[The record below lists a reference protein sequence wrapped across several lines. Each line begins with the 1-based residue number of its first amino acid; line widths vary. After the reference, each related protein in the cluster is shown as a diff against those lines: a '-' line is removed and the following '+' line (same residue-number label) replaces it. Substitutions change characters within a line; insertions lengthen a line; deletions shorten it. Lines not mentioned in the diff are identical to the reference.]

1 MTFRADSAVVI
12 GGCGHVGLPL
22 AIALAQQGVAT
33 VAYDIA
39 VDTVETV
46 NAGRVPFFEPE
57 ADERLGEV
65 LEAGTFRAS
74 SDPSDIAAAEYVI
87 IVIGTPV
94 DEHLNP
100 SPQAVP
106 QAIEKVAEYLRDGQ
120 LLVLRSTVY
129 PGVTRLVERLLD
141 RLDLHI
147 DVVFCPE
154 RIAEG
159 KAFTELFEL
168 PQIVSGRSEASIAR
182 ARDLFK
188 RLTPSI
194 VEVTPEEAELVKLFT
209 NTWRYLKFATV
220 NQFYMIANDAGVD
233 FERVR
238 HAIRF
243 DYPRA
248 ADMPGPGFAAGPC
261 LLKDTLQLAAVDS
274 NSFMLGHA
282 AMMVN
287 EGLPAYVVSRM
298 AQQHDLSQMTVG
310 VLGTA
315 FKGESDDIRASLAYK
330 LKRILRFRAGDVL
343 CTDPYVTTDPNLVPL
358 EKVLECCDVLVIG
371 APHAMYKDLEVDVP
385 IYDVWNLRGD
395 GVLI

>member
-1 MTFRADSAVVI
+1 MSSRNGSAVVV

-22 AIALAQQGVAT
+22 AIALAQQGVPT
-33 VAYDIA
+33 VSYDIA
-39 VDTVETV
+39 VDTVEMV
-46 NAGRVPFFEPE
+46 NQGEVPFFEP
-57 ADERLGEV
+57 DTDRRLAEV
-65 LEAGTFRAS
+65 LAAGTFEAS
-74 SDPSDIAAAEYVI
+74 SDPASIALAEYVV

-100 SPQAVP
+100 SPQVVP
-106 QAIEKVAEYLRDGQ
+106 QAIEQIADHLRDGQ
-120 LLVLRSTVY
+120 LLILRSTVY
-129 PGVTRLVERLLD
+129 PGVTRLVERLID
-141 RLDLHI
+141 RLGLRI
-147 DVVFCPE
+147 DVAFCPE

-168 PQIVSGRSEASIAR
+168 PQVVSGCSQRSVDRVTE
-182 ARDLFK
+182 LFL
-188 RLTPSI
+188 RLAPSV

-209 NTWRYLKFATV
+209 NTWRYLKFAAV

-238 HAIRF
+238 QAIRF

-298 AQQHDLSQMTVG
+298 AQRHDLPSMTVG
-310 VLGTA
+310 ILGTA

-330 LKRILRFRAGDVL
+330 LKRILRFRAADVL
-343 CTDPYVTTDPNLVPL
+343 CTDPYVTTDPNLVPV
-358 EKVLECCDVLVIG
+358 EKVLEICDVLVIG
-371 APHAMYKDLEVDVP
+371 APHLLYRDLRVDVP